1 MAFSFSRLSGFQM
14 PERRIFMQSC
24 DLRPSDESAADLLV
38 RHTGYGPEQLARMFE
53 TGCISYVN
61 EEYAVLH
68 LPLERLSGSAGIP
81 YTAIPSLYGLLDTT
95 SMEQSGIAAVLRQ
108 PVLQAEGEGVLLGLI
123 DTGIDYT
130 NPLFRR
136 EDGSTRILGLW
147 DQTLE
152 GGGFSMEGT
161 REASYAFLY
170 GAEFGESAINEAL
183 QSGDPFRQI
192 PSRDL
197 SGHGTFLAGIAAG
210 RNTGDFTGAAP
221 GCSLGVVRLKPAK
234 TWLRDYYQIPDS
246 AEAYQENDILMGV
259 TYLVLLAYRFR
270 MPLVLCL
277 GLGTNQGGHG
287 GDSPLSQV
295 LNRLQTFVGVT
306 AVCAAGNEA
315 GFRHHFMGQI
325 RPDQAYEEA
334 ELRVG
339 EGERGFIAELWADF
353 PDVYTVS
360 FLSPAGQET
369 GQISLTPGENREVR
383 FPLEGTVITLSYFP
397 SLGPRGGYLAALR
410 FASPSAGIW
419 KIRVHAGVAIGG
431 FFHIWLPIHGFLSDE
446 TVFLKADPYTTIT
459 GPGNADFPIT
469 VSTCNH
475 GDGSLY
481 IHSSRGYTRD
491 GRVKPDLAA
500 PGVDVYGPGVSSVP
514 GEYPMTRMTGSSVAA
529 AHAAGA
535 AADLYSWGYV
545 KGNYPGMNN
554 SAVKALLARGAA
566 RNSSYSYPNREWG
579 YGTLDLYQ
587 SFLTLT
593 V

>member
-1 MAFSFSRLSGFQM
+1 
-14 PERRIFMQSC
+14 
-24 DLRPSDESAADLLV
+24 
-38 RHTGYGPEQLARMFE
+38 
-53 TGCISYVN
+53 
-61 EEYAVLH
+61 
-68 LPLERLSGSAGIP
+68 
-81 YTAIPSLYGLLDTT
+81 
-95 SMEQSGIAAVLRQ
+95 
-108 PVLQAEGEGVLLGLI
+108 
-123 DTGIDYT
+123 
-130 NPLFRR
+130 
-136 EDGSTRILGLW
+136 
-147 DQTLE
+147 
-152 GGGFSMEGT
+152 
-161 REASYAFLY
+161 
-170 GAEFGESAINEAL
+170 
-183 QSGDPFRQI
+183 
-192 PSRDL
+192 
-197 SGHGTFLAGIAAG
+197 
-210 RNTGDFTGAAP
+210 
-221 GCSLGVVRLKPAK
+221 
-234 TWLRDYYQIPDS
+234 
-246 AEAYQENDILMGV
+246 
-259 TYLVLLAYRFR
+259 
-270 MPLVLCL
+270 
-277 GLGTNQGGHG
+277 
-287 GDSPLSQV
+287 
-295 LNRLQTFVGVT
+295 
-306 AVCAAGNEA
+306 
-315 GFRHHFMGQI
+315 MGQI

-446 TVFLKADPYTTIT
+446 TIFLKADPYTTIT